1 MHTKKP
7 SRAWKN
13 INRMVTNM
21 TQIILFDV
29 NEEELKGEV

>member
-13 INRMVTNM
+13 INQMVTNI